1 MIGSFKRLE
10 GSGKKTMSGALDRFV
25 ASIRSFLAGPEEADP
40 LHRMYDLE
48 EEVEEESEA
57 ITVSEDA
64 VIAVERPA
72 EA

>member
-1 MIGSFKRLE
+1 
-10 GSGKKTMSGALDRFV
+10 MSGALDRFV
-25 ASIRSFLAGPEEADP
+25 ASIRSLLTGPEKEADP

-48 EEVEEESEA
+48 EGEEEESEA
-57 ITVSEDA
+57 ITVSEGA

>member
-1 MIGSFKRLE
+1 
-10 GSGKKTMSGALDRFV
+10 MSGALDRFV
-25 ASIRSFLAGPEEADP
+25 ASIRSFLTGPEKEADP

-48 EEVEEESEA
+48 EEEEEESEA

-64 VIAVERPA
+64 VIAVEKLK